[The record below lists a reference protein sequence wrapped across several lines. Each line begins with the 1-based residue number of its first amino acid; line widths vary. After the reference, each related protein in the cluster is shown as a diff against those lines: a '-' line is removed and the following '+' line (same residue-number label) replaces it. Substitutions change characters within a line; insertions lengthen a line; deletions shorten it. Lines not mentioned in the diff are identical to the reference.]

1 MRDKIVL
8 NHILISIYR
17 IRHKL
22 TGVRAAVCE
31 SRQHQGELIVYLT
44 AQAIAAMESVKRTH
58 FLNISAVRENK
69 SIGDAAGLKNLGV
82 HLITVQPGHR
92 STEYHFH
99 HYEEECVYVL
109 SGHGSAVIGDQ
120 THAIGPGDF
129 MGHPIDTIAHE
140 MINDGS
146 EPLVC
151 LVIGQRLTQ
160 DITDY
165 PRQGKRLFRHSGA
178 RSLVDVDAIKPA

>member
-1 MRDKIVL
+1 M
-8 NHILISIYR
+8 
-17 IRHKL
+17 
-22 TGVRAAVCE
+22 
-31 SRQHQGELIVYLT
+31 YLS

-58 FLNISAVRENK
+58 FLNEVAIRSNK

-109 SGHGSAVIGDQ
+109 SGGGTAVIGDQ
-120 THAIGPGDF
+120 MHKIGAGDF
-129 MGHPIDTIAHE
+129 VGHPIDRIPHE
-140 MINDGS
+140 MINDGN

-151 LVIGQRLTQ
+151 LVIGQRLLQ

-165 PRQGKRLFRHSGA
+165 PRKSKRLYRHSGE
-178 RSLVDVDAIKPA
+178 RSMIDHSDIHSG